1 VVVRP
6 RDQTIQL
13 DTSGPWP
20 PPGSKVKV
28 VNPGRR
34 DAVVIGTGFVNQ
46 QQLQL
51 ELRVTSAFV
60 RDGLAMVVV
69 DASSGYRGVPG
80 EYLPIG
86 AELRAGDRVL
96 CSRTSVLGE
105 DPSAENVQGLVL
117 SCPTRPV
124 PRLTVAVGVGATLL
138 PLKATLRS

>member
-1 VVVRP
+1 M
-6 RDQTIQL
+6 
-13 DTSGPWP
+13 
-20 PPGSKVKV
+20 
-28 VNPGRR
+28 
-34 DAVVIGTGFVNQ
+34 IGTSFLGQ
-46 QQLQL
+46 QRTQL

-86 AELRAGDRVL
+86 GELRAGDRVL

-105 DPSAENVQGLVL
+105 DPSAQNVQGLVL

-124 PRLTVAVGVGATLL
+124 PRLTVAVGVGATML
-138 PLKATLRS
+138 PLEATLRP